1 MTDKV
6 ELYVDGSIYSGWT
19 SVRINRSLLAMA
31 GSFELSVT
39 EQWPGQPVTRP
50 IKPGQRCRIVLAEQT
65 LIEGHVEDLSI
76 QYDAN
81 SHQVT
86 LSGRDLTGDLP
97 DCSILPEQGGELRE
111 QTLAGLAGTLCQP
124 FGIKVIQSGKLPD
137 GADKTFATFRAEP
150 GETVFEALERASRQR
165 GVLLTVDSHGR
176 LVMTA
181 PNTGPARYRLAL
193 GREMLNANITASHR
207 DRFSLYRVAGLGDA
221 GGEFGDQASA
231 ADLAVSGDINDPAI
245 KRFRPKLLQ
254 SEDSLGSEDSAKE
267 RANWQAARAM
277 ASGNRARVT
286 VQGWRAP
293 DGQLWQT
300 NKPVELEDPW
310 LGFQGQP
317 LLIVNVAFSLDD
329 NGTLTEL
336 ELMPAAGLVPEPLQD
351 EEALW

>member
-6 ELYVDGSIYSGWT
+6 ELYVDGNIYSGWT
-19 SVRINRSLLAMA
+19 SVSINRSLLALS
-31 GSFELSVT
+31 GSFNLSVT

-50 IKPGQRCRIVLAEQT
+50 IKPGQRCRIVMAGQT
-65 LIEGHVEDLSI
+65 VMEGHVEDLSI

-81 SHQVT
+81 SHQVSV
-86 LSGRDLTGDLP
+86 SGRDLTGDLP

-124 FGIKVIQSGKLPD
+124 FGIKVIQSANLPEGASKL
-137 GADKTFATFRAEP
+137 FATFRAEP

-176 LVMTA
+176 LLMTA
-181 PNTGPARYRLAL
+181 PNTSPARSRLAL
-193 GREMLNANITASHR
+193 GRELLTASVTASHR
-207 DRFSLYRVAGLGDA
+207 ERFSLYRVSGLGDA
-221 GGEFGDQASA
+221 GGEFGDQSSA

-254 SEDSLGSEDSAKE
+254 SEDSLGSEDAAKE
-267 RANWQAARAM
+267 RASWQAARAM
-277 ASGNRARVT
+277 ASGNRAQVS

-300 NKPVELEDPW
+300 NTPVELEDPW
-310 LGFQGQP
+310 LGFQGQA

-329 NGTLTEL
+329 SGTRTDL
-336 ELMPAAGLVPEPLQD
+336 ELMPSAGLVPEPLKD
-351 EEALW
+351 EESLW